1 MYARQVPRYSRRVP
15 RAKTPATG
23 ARRRNPRGEGDRLR
37 TALMDAAS
45 ELLIEL
51 GSADKLSIRGV
62 TAHAGV
68 TPTALY
74 LHFADKEDLL
84 NAVVARS
91 FQELRAFLLDA
102 EARHEGDPP
111 AQFAAMGRA
120 YIAFALERPAHYRII
135 FGTHVPGGKPV
146 PVDLEPEED
155 DPGLQA
161 FHDLVRAVARCI
173 SDERDPFEI
182 AVLIWTALHG
192 FVTLQAVMPNFP
204 WPAAE
209 RYLDELHAAYLTPGG
224 RGGRAGR

>member
-1 MYARQVPRYSRRVP
+1 MYERQVVRYPGVVP
-15 RAKTPATG
+15 PSKTPATVE
-23 ARRRNPRGEGDRLR
+23 RRRNPRGEGDRLR

-51 GSADKLSIRGV
+51 GSADKLSVRGV
-62 TAHAGV
+62 TAQSGV

-91 FQELRAFLLDA
+91 FQELRAFLLAA
-102 EARHEGDPP
+102 EARHEGDPR
-111 AQFAAMGRA
+111 AQLAAMGRA

-135 FGTHVPGGKPV
+135 FGTYVAGGKPV

-161 FHDLVRAVARCI
+161 FHDLVRAVGRCVG
-173 SDERDPFEI
+173 DERDPFEV

-192 FVTLQAVMPNFP
+192 FVTLQTVLPNFP
-204 WPAAE
+204 WPHAE
-209 RYLDELHAAYLTPGG
+209 RYLDELHAAYLRPG
-224 RGGRAGR
+224 